1 MMRLSELSGK
11 EIIDLDHG
19 ERMGMLGGSDLLI
32 DETTGSIESI
42 IFPAK
47 NFLGLG
53 KKKGEVLIP
62 WQAIRKIGPE
72 MMIVELR
79 QYDKMKG

>member
-47 NFLGLG
+47 IF
-53 KKKGEVLIP
+53 
-62 WQAIRKIGPE
+62 
-72 MMIVELR
+72 
-79 QYDKMKG
+79 